1 MTVALVGMR
10 IVPRL
15 NQWVVADR
23 GLFGLGVGVLLGIVM
38 KTRAFLRLNADS
50 RGFSFISSL
59 GHL

>member
-15 NQWVVADR
+15 NQWGVADR

-38 KTRAFLRLNADS
+38 KTRAFLRLTADS
-50 RGFSFISSL
+50 RC
-59 GHL
+59 